1 MDDTAPTQEDG
12 PTHRDDRPSEPGL
25 VRDRYVL
32 GERIGRGGM
41 GEVVTAFDAQIG
53 REVAIKRLRDKQP
66 SDRALHRFFRE
77 AAIQGRLDHPSIVPV
92 HELGVDDDG
101 RPFFAMKKLAG
112 TTLAKILAGSH
123 SRQRVLRAFAD
134 ACLAVEFAHTRGVIH
149 RDLKPDN
156 IVLGDFGEVYV
167 IDWGV
172 AKIVAS
178 DPAEAATLAG
188 TAVGTP
194 GYMSPEQ
201 ARGDSDLDAR
211 ADVYSLGC
219 VLFEILAG
227 EPLHARGMAGIAGA
241 LAGADARPSMRAP
254 GRDIPPEL
262 DALCVRATAKRT
274 NRIATARELAERVE
288 RFLDGDRDLALRR
301 DLARAH
307 LERAGT
313 AFEFV
318 EHEDMRRTAM
328 REAGRAL
335 ALDPSL
341 AGAAELVGR
350 LMLEPPAQPPRE
362 VEDEIE
368 ADNLASVRRNARV
381 GLLGYLGYLSFVPTL
396 LWLAPGHRG
405 YALALFAIIACNAG
419 VLAWH
424 AFGSSQPRPWRVVA
438 GNVLLVV
445 VLARMYS
452 PFLLAPG
459 VAAVTTMAVVF
470 SPSYTRRL
478 WVGIVVALMLAA
490 VLVPWL
496 AEQLGVVSATTVVGD
511 GLALTGPAL
520 HVSATAQL
528 VVLVGIV
535 AALVAAAGWIAHAM
549 RKTEYAMRHQ
559 LYVQAWQLRQLVP
572 ETRPPSHN

>member
-1 MDDTAPTQEDG
+1 MDDTAPTQQDG
-12 PTHRDDRPSEPGL
+12 PPGDDDEQPEPGL

-32 GERIGRGGM
+32 GERLGRGGM

-53 REVAIKRLRDKQP
+53 REVAIKRLRDKRP

-92 HELGVDDDG
+92 HELGVDGNG

-112 TTLAKILAGSH
+112 TTLAKIIAGSH

-134 ACLAVEFAHTRGVIH
+134 ACLAVEFAHTRNVIH

-172 AKIVAS
+172 AKILGA
-178 DPAEAATLAG
+178 DTEAATAAG

-201 ARGDSDLDAR
+201 ARGDGDLDAR
-211 ADVYSLGC
+211 TDVYSLGC

-227 EPLHARGMAGIAGA
+227 EPLHPRGLAGISSA
-241 LAGADARPSMRAP
+241 LAGQDARPSLRAP

-274 NRIATARELAERVE
+274 GRIATAREIAEHVE
-288 RFLDGDRDLALRR
+288 RYLDGDRDMALRR
-301 DLARAH
+301 DLARGH
-307 LERAGT
+307 LERARA
-313 AFEFV
+313 AFEFA

-335 ALDPSL
+335 ALDPAL

-350 LMLEPPAQPPRE
+350 LMLEPPAAPPRE
-362 VEDEIE
+362 VENEIE

-381 GLLGYLGYLSFVPTL
+381 GLLGYLGYLAFVPTL
-396 LWLAPGHRG
+396 LWLAPGHQG

-424 AFGSSQPRPWRVVA
+424 AFGKSQPQPWRIVA

-445 VLARMYS
+445 LLARMYS
-452 PFLLAPG
+452 PFLIAPG

-478 WVGIVVALMLAA
+478 WVGVVVALMVGA

-496 AEQLGVVSATTVVGD
+496 AEQVGIVSATTAVGD

-520 HVSATAQL
+520 HVGATAQL
-528 VVLVGIV
+528 LVLVGIV
-535 AALVAAAGWIAHAM
+535 VALVAAAGWIAHAM